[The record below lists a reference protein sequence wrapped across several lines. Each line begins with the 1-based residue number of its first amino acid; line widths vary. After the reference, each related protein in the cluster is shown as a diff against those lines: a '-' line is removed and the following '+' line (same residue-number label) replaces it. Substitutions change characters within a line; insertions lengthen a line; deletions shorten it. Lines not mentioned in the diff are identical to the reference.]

1 MREAIGGTWLF
12 VIVVVF
18 VMFFTG
24 YLCLAI
30 NYSRAYNVKNEIID
44 IVEREE
50 GYTDEVEEKI
60 DKYLANVGYKTSGKC
75 DDDYTGGG
83 RIYEGNKYVYC
94 YKPFATGGE
103 DTDQAYSVYY
113 KVEVFFKI
121 DFPIFEDL
129 FTFGIKGDSIQLY
142 YPKAG

>member
-12 VIVVVF
+12 VVVVVF

-30 NYSRAYNVKNEIID
+30 NYARAYNVKNEVID
-44 IVEREE
+44 IIERNE
-50 GYTDEVEEKI
+50 GYNDEVEQEI
-60 DKYLANVGYKTSGKC
+60 NDYLADVGYKTSGKC
-75 DDDYTGGG
+75 DSDYTGGG
-83 RIYEGNKYVYC
+83 TIYEGNKYVYC
-94 YKPFATGGE
+94 YKSFETGGE
-103 DTDQAYSVYY
+103 GTDQAYGVYY
-113 KVEVFFKI
+113 KVQVFFKI
-121 DFPIFEDL
+121 EFPIFEDL